1 MKKIYTIITLV
12 LLSVSM
18 LNAQDNS
25 TKKADKQFSRL
36 EFVKAADS
44 YNKLIKKGKSSDY
57 VISQLA
63 KCYYNIFNTV
73 EAEKWYAKIV
83 ENSSDPDVIFRYS
96 QMLRANGKYELSN
109 TWMMKFV
116 ALRPADDRATTFMK
130 DPNYLPKIISKGK
143 RFNVQN
149 LNINSEY
156 SDFGG
161 SIKNNKLYITSS
173 RNTVG
178 LFDLGRWITQRI
190 NYGWNNEPYLDIYSF
205 DITESGSLIN
215 EDYLNSNINTKFHEG
230 ITSFD
235 ANGTMYFSR
244 ESFFENEYIKDP
256 NSRNITSVLGIYKL
270 NDGDN
275 NVIGLNINSAE
286 YSVKNPSISSD
297 GKTLYFSSD
306 MPGGYGNF
314 DIYSGEI
321 DEEGNINN
329 VKNLGQKINT
339 EGQEMFPYIGNND
352 NLYFSSD
359 SQLGLG
365 GLDVFYS
372 RNVDG
377 KWATVRNVGIPVN
390 SNADDFAFI
399 INEVSGEGYVS
410 SNRTGGKGSDDI
422 YSIKMLEPICDVLLT
437 ANIFDAKTKE
447 TIGSAITSISDS
459 KGNIA
464 STKNSSDKGVSEF
477 MLVCQEEGKI
487 IVSKEGYNSK
497 IVDLKVSNEEF
508 RTIDIMLDPIEKII
522 VAEKIMLNPIYFD
535 FDKSNIKSEAAF
547 ELDKLVQV
555 MNKYPEMTIA
565 IESHSDSRG
574 PSAYNM
580 RLSERRA
587 KTTSQYVVSKGID
600 PSRIISSG
608 KGESNPVID
617 CDKCTKELDQL
628 NRRSEF
634 IITKGNPMIEVIE
647 N

>member
-1 MKKIYTIITLV
+1 
-12 LLSVSM
+12 
-18 LNAQDNS
+18 
-25 TKKADKQFSRL
+25 
-36 EFVKAADS
+36 
-44 YNKLIKKGKSSDY
+44 
-57 VISQLA
+57 
-63 KCYYNIFNTV
+63 
-73 EAEKWYAKIV
+73 
-83 ENSSDPDVIFRYS
+83 
-96 QMLRANGKYELSN
+96 
-109 TWMMKFV
+109 
-116 ALRPADDRATTFMK
+116 
-130 DPNYLPKIISKGK
+130 
-143 RFNVQN
+143 
-149 LNINSEY
+149 
-156 SDFGG
+156 
-161 SIKNNKLYITSS
+161 
-173 RNTVG
+173 
-178 LFDLGRWITQRI
+178 
-190 NYGWNNEPYLDIYSF
+190 
-205 DITESGSLIN
+205 
-215 EDYLNSNINTKFHEG
+215 
-230 ITSFD
+230 
-235 ANGTMYFSR
+235 
-244 ESFFENEYIKDP
+244 
-256 NSRNITSVLGIYKL
+256 
-270 NDGDN
+270 
-275 NVIGLNINSAE
+275 
-286 YSVKNPSISSD
+286 
-297 GKTLYFSSD
+297 
-306 MPGGYGNF
+306 
-314 DIYSGEI
+314 
-321 DEEGNINN
+321 
-329 VKNLGQKINT
+329 
-339 EGQEMFPYIGNND
+339 
-352 NLYFSSD
+352 
-359 SQLGLG
+359 
-365 GLDVFYS
+365 
-372 RNVDG
+372 
-377 KWATVRNVGIPVN
+377 VRNVGIPVN

-617 CDKCTKELDQL
+617 CDKCTREQDQL